1 MKTRINE
8 TDSPKVTSVRVK
20 LSKEEES
27 MLLEIVHITRRTMS
41 DIIREGIEL
50 VYKQNI
56 GAKKN

>member
-1 MKTRINE
+1 MKTRINK
-8 TDSPKVTSVRVK
+8 TDSPRVSSVRVK

-27 MLLEIVHITRRTMS
+27 MLLDIVHVTRRTMS